1 LVAITK
7 RSGFLLFQV
16 VFLADEQARFSHRT
30 RELRKVPQAAKGWG
44 CGSKNWERA
53 LACWDALEP
62 QSRGERPLVDLSSLI
77 DGGCRTDADSHR
89 DAFAE
94 SVRRLEHWSK
104 SQLVL
109 RTPIQA
115 SYGTRWR
122 DFSVNPTQT
131 TSWRFAGAQGL
142 RVLAPTDNNTRKPR
156 LPTSRLTGSVQPRR
170 AERLEL
176 TFSMASISMSEF
188 GPMNLNRSAMSNPS
202 GWW

>member
-1 LVAITK
+1 MLCVRFPLAWSRVVVVTT
-7 RSGFLLFQV
+7 LLFV
-16 VFLADEQARFSHRT
+16 RRPCRSRWIL
-30 RELRKVPQAAKGWG
+30 
-44 CGSKNWERA
+44 
-53 LACWDALEP
+53 DAE
-62 QSRGERPLVDLSSLI
+62 
-77 DGGCRTDADSHR
+77 SHR
-89 DAFAE
+89 DTFAE
-94 SVRRLEHWSK
+94 SVCRLKHWSK